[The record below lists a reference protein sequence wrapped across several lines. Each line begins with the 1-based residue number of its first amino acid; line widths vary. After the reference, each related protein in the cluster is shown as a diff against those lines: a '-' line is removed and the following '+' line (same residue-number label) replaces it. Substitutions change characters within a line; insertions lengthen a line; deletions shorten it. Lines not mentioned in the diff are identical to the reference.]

1 VEGRTNL
8 FSFFEN
14 SRFCRSDSE
23 TESGHDMRLSEA
35 LFERMGAWESVSS
48 IILFRSLN
56 KMVIGV

>member
-23 TESGHDMRLSEA
+23 TKMARQTV
-35 LFERMGAWESVSS
+35 ERIGTWKSVKS
-48 IILFRSLN
+48 IILF
-56 KMVIGV
+56 